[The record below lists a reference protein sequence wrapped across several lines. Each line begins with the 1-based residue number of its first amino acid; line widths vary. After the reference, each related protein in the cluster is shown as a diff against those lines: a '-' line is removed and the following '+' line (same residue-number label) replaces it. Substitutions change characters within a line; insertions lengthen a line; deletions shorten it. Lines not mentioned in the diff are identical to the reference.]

1 MHNSFAPSKLQGEPI
16 SRNYKM
22 TEITLEQANIIIAS
36 AHMEGQQR
44 KLAPLTVVVLDAGGH
59 TKAISRADGASL
71 MRPQI
76 AMAKAWGAIGVG
88 VSSRKLGEM
97 GEERPMFMNALINLS
112 NQRLLPVPGGVLVKN
127 SENKIIG
134 SVGITGDLSDQDEHC
149 AIVGIE
155 AAGLIADAGK

>member
-1 MHNSFAPSKLQGEPI
+1 
-16 SRNYKM
+16 M
-22 TEITLEQANIIIAS
+22 TEITLEQANTIITA
-36 AHMEGQQR
+36 AHNEGKQR

-59 TKAISRADGASL
+59 VKSLSRADGASL

-112 NQRLLPVPGGVLVKN
+112 DQKLLPVPGGVLVRD
-127 SENKIIG
+127 ENKNIIG
-134 SVGITGDLSDQDEHC
+134 SVGITGDLSDEDEHC
-149 AIVGIE
+149 AIVGIQ
-155 AAGLIADAGK
+155 AAGLHPDAGK